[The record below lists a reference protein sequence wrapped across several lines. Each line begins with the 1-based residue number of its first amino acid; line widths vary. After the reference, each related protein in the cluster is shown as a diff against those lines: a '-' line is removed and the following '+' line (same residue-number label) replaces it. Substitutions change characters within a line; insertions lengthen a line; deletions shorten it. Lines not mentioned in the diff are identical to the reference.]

1 MAPKKAPALPPQA
14 KPAPVKKASVL
25 DSDDDEDDFKPPA
38 KPVAKAPVQ
47 PATAKKTL
55 LEDSDD
61 DDDMF

>member
-1 MAPKKAPALPPQA
+1 MAPKKATARPPLVM
-14 KPAPVKKASVL
+14 PAPVKKASVL

-47 PATAKKTL
+47 PAPAKKKL